1 MATKYLVN
9 TNMCGCLPTSDPI
22 VVDTLKE
29 AKQAAR
35 QEALYLAEETDNK
48 IEVWSSLN
56 SITKRDLVNYGV
68 PITYAVIGDY
78 EVWIAIESD

>member
-1 MATKYLVN
+1 MTTKYLVN
-9 TNMCGCLPTSDPI
+9 TNMRGYLPTGDPV

-35 QEALYLAEETDNK
+35 QEALCLAEETEDK
-48 IEVWSSLN
+48 IEVWSPLG

-68 PITYAVIGDY
+68 PITYAAVGNIV
-78 EVWIAIESD
+78 VWIAIDRD

>member
-9 TNMCGCLPTSDPI
+9 TNMCGYLPTDDHI
-22 VVDTLKE
+22 ECETLIE

-35 QEALYLAEETDNK
+35 QEALYLADETEDK

-56 SITKRDLVNYGV
+56 SITKRDLISYNV
-68 PITYAVIGDY
+68 PITYAVIGDI

>member
-1 MATKYLVN
+1 MAHYLVGTN
-9 TNMCGCLPTSDPI
+9 TRGYLPVGDPI
-22 VVDTLKE
+22 ECETLIE

-35 QEALYLAEETDNK
+35 QEALYLAEETNNK

-68 PITYAVIGDY
+68 PITYAVIGDI